1 MELFHLPFINNV
13 LDTFSMI
20 SRVSIEIPMTH
31 VLLYSIFLLLFF
43 ILGSHRGIAITSFI
57 FAINLGVMQNMGFL
71 SEVLH
76 RNPVMWLPYVL
87 VGSLFLVIIC
97 YGLIQSS

>member
-1 MELFHLPFINNV
+1 MELLHIPFISNV

-20 SRVSIEIPMTH
+20 SKVSIEIPMSH

-43 ILGSHRGIAITSFI
+43 IIGSNRGIAVTSFI

-71 SEVLH
+71 SEILH